1 MRGLVFFN
9 MHHVIFGLTTYIKK
23 LIFINLV
30 NAEATDRYA
39 KPTPGGSRSLSMIK
53 KEGRVEDTR

>member
-9 MHHVIFGLTTYIKK
+9 MHHVIFGLTAYIKK
-23 LIFINLV
+23 LIFISLV

-39 KPTPGGSRSLSMIK
+39 KPTPGGSKTLSTIK
-53 KEGRVEDTR
+53 KKGRVTDTR